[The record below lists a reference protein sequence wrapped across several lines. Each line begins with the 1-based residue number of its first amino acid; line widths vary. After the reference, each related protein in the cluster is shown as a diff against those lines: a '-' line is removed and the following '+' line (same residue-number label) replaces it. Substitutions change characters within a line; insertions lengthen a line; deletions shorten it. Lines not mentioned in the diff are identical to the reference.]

1 MPSESTDTGQ
11 LIERL
16 RAGDRQALTDL
27 FQRYRDRLHRM
38 VELRMDPRIQG
49 RLDASD
55 VLQDGFLDAAARLD
69 GYLRRPDL
77 PPFLWLR
84 LVVAE
89 RLAIAHR
96 RHLGT
101 KIRDVGQEVSL
112 HLDPLPEAS
121 SAALA
126 SMLLGHLTSPTE
138 AAARA
143 EMVLRV
149 QEAVNALDP
158 LDREVVA
165 LRHFE
170 QLSRAETAQILGI
183 TENVVAKRY
192 IKALVKLKE
201 ILAMRPGDPLGS

>member
-1 MPSESTDTGQ
+1 MPSEPTDTGQ
-11 LIERL
+11 LVERL

-27 FQRYRDRLHRM
+27 FQHYRDRLHRM
-38 VELRMDPRIQG
+38 VDLRMDPRIQG
-49 RLDASD
+49 RVDASD

-69 GYLRRPDL
+69 SYLRRPDL

-101 KIRDVGQEVSL
+101 KMRDVGQEVSL
-112 HLDPLPEAS
+112 HLDPIRDAS

-138 AAARA
+138 AAVRA

-149 QEAVNALDP
+149 QEALNALDP
-158 LDREVVA
+158 LDRELVA

-201 ILAMRPGDPLGS
+201 AMAMRSDDSQGS

>member
-1 MPSESTDTGQ
+1 RVRLAPSG
-11 LIERL
+11 LL
-16 RAGDRQALTDL
+16 WA
-27 FQRYRDRLHRM
+27 
-38 VELRMDPRIQG
+38 
-49 RLDASD
+49 AS
-55 VLQDGFLDAAARLD
+55 LAAAARLD
-69 GYLRRPDL
+69 GSLRRPDL

-101 KIRDVGQEVSL
+101 KMRDVGQEVSL
-112 HLDPLPEAS
+112 HLDPLPDAS

-126 SMLLGHLTSPTE
+126 SMLLGQLTSPTE
-138 AAARA
+138 AAVRA

-149 QEAVNALDP
+149 QEALNALDP
-158 LDREVVA
+158 LDRELVA

-183 TENVVAKRY
+183 SENVVAKRY

-201 ILAMRPGDPLGS
+201 ILRCGRATRKVPRAMSI

>member
-1 MPSESTDTGQ
+1 MPSEPTDTGQ
-11 LIERL
+11 LVERL
-16 RAGDRQALTDL
+16 RAGDHQALTDL

-38 VELRMDPRIQG
+38 VELRMDRRIQG

-69 GYLRRPDL
+69 GYLQRPDL

-101 KIRDVGQEVSL
+101 KMRDVGQEVSL

-121 SAALA
+121 SVALA

-138 AAARA
+138 AAVRA

-149 QEAVNALDP
+149 QEAHNALDP
-158 LDREVVA
+158 LDRELVA

-192 IKALVKLKE
+192 IKALVKLKA
-201 ILAMRPGDPLGS
+201 ILGMRPGDSQGA

>member
-1 MPSESTDTGQ
+1 MPSEPTDTGP
-11 LIERL
+11 LVERL
-16 RAGDRQALTDL
+16 RAGDHQALTDL

-49 RLDASD
+49 RLGASD

-77 PPFLWLR
+77 SPFLWLR

-101 KIRDVGQEVSL
+101 KMRDVGQEVSL

-126 SMLLGHLTSPTE
+126 SMLLGRLTTPSN
-138 AAARA
+138 AAIRA
-143 EMVLRV
+143 EQTFQV
-149 QEAVNALDP
+149 QEAVNSLEP
-158 LDREVVA
+158 LDRI
-165 LRHFE
+165 
-170 QLSRAETAQILGI
+170 RARRDGGSVIGRRNGTSNHGI
-183 TENVVAKRY
+183 GAKGGGCFRGQHDPPR
-192 IKALVKLKE
+192 
-201 ILAMRPGDPLGS
+201 RP